1 MVVEGRG
8 GDLDSSSSWLPGQR
22 LRSRPVKYFEDFVV
36 GQERTHE
43 GTYTLTEAEIR
54 EVGER
59 WDPQPFHID
68 PVAAEASIF
77 GGLVASSVH
86 LFAILTAIGRAQPLE
101 HRVAAVSALGFD
113 KLRNHA
119 PARPGDELRSRIKV
133 LEARASKSRP
143 EVGVVRNSADLL
155 NQHGDIVFSWEAAY
169 LVQRRPEPR
178 AHGPQP

>member
-1 MVVEGRG
+1 M
-8 GDLDSSSSWLPGQR
+8 
-22 LRSRPVKYFEDFVV
+22 KYFEDFVA
-36 GQERTHE
+36 GEERTHE
-43 GTYTLTEAEIR
+43 GSYTLTEAEIR

-68 PVAAEASIF
+68 PVAAETSIF

-86 LFAILTAIGRAQPLE
+86 LFAILVALGRAQPLE
-101 HRVAAVSALGFD
+101 HRIAAVSALGFD

-143 EVGVVRNSADLL
+143 EVGVVRNSGDLF
-155 NQHGDIVFSWEAAY
+155 NQHGATVFSWEVAY